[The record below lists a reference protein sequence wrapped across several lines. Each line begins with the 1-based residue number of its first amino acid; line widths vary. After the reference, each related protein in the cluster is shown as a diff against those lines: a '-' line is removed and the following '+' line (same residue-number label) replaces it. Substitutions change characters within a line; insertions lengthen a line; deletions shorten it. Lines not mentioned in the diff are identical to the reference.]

1 MPHRPLKTQA
11 VYSNRAAK
19 MRLTGA
25 DFHRLAAERTAVT
38 TMDG

>member
-1 MPHRPLKTQA
+1 MPHIPFKTQA

-25 DFHRLAAERTAVT
+25 DFHRLAARRLAVNT
-38 TMDG
+38 LDG